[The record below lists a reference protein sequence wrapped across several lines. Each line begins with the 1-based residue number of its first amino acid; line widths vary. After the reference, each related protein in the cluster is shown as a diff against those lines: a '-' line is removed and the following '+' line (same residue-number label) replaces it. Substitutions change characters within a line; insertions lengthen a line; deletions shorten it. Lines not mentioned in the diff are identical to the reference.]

1 MSAREP
7 LKTDLMGH
15 VKELRAVVHN
25 IDPSSMVGDISKH
38 HLEYMLDC
46 AEKMTSYGK
55 LNRWLGFIH
64 GVLAVHGFLSI
75 DQLRGMIHDT
85 NIVTENSVSKA
96 LILGKVSDSVHD
108 FFYYNREEDEDLTLS
123 ELQEAIDT
131 GEVSLEEIGEEFMFH
146 ACKHRR

>member
-7 LKTDLMGH
+7 LKTDLMEH
-15 VKELRAVVHN
+15 IKELRTLVQDLDVE
-25 IDPSSMVGDISKH
+25 DLVGDVSKH
-38 HLEYMLDC
+38 HLKHMLDC

-55 LNRWLGFIH
+55 MNRWIGFVH
-64 GVLAVHGFLSI
+64 GVLAVHGFLSV
-75 DQLRGMIHDT
+75 DQLKQMIHDT

-96 LILGKVSDSVHD
+96 LILGKVGDAVRD
-108 FFYYNREEDEDLTLS
+108 FFYLDREEDEDLTIS

-146 ACKHRR
+146 VCKHRR